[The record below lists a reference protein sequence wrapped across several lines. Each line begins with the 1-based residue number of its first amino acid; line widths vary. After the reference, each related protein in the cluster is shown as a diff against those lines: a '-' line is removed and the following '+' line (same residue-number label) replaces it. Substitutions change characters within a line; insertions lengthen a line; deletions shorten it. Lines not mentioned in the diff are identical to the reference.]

1 MKISQFNDKS
11 KCKQGNWNKI
21 KHFSVGNIQIWYHF
35 FLVKKDQSISMVFK
49 TCVTQF
55 YDNKKCK
62 QGKRTKS
69 DNFSQDI
76 VKTEIIFHRSQNSK
90 VFQRLMKSKFI
101 SFITKMSTNLENQ
114 KRNQMFFLGTYSYL
128 RLQKMNFKYDNYL
141 GILMTFR
148 RLYHSG

>member
-1 MKISQFNDKS
+1 
-11 KCKQGNWNKI
+11 
-21 KHFSVGNIQIWYHF
+21 
-35 FLVKKDQSISMVFK
+35 MVFK

-62 QGKRTKS
+62 QGKQTKS

-148 RLYHSG
+148 QLYHSG